1 MGEIGVI
8 VSLIG
13 AMALAADAQAIQT
26 GRASHWT
33 LQADPGLCVLERRNT
48 EPPVT
53 LSIRT
58 LPGSDDYRVAIATPA
73 LEKLVSFAP
82 ATLTFAPSQKAWN
95 GRANVVKLPDGMR
108 VIWMEGIPPGS
119 LDDLS
124 NADTVTIAT
133 KSGESASVKIAGGA
147 KAVEALRRCNADQ
160 LIDWGADPGQF
171 APRGTMPVAVKDR
184 DVWLSK
190 SQLLGVMGKSGR
202 SDVDAVF
209 RVAVSPDGM
218 IDDCRSLS
226 DKTGKGVEKA
236 VCDAVLK
243 KPFFTAAKDP
253 GGQSVRG
260 VATFRILLASRP
272 W

>member
-1 MGEIGVI
+1 MI

-13 AMALAADAQAIQT
+13 AMALAANAQTIQSA
-26 GRASHWT
+26 RASRWR
-33 LQADPGLCVLERRNT
+33 LQADPGLCVLERHDT
-48 EPPVT
+48 EPAVT
-53 LSIRT
+53 LSVRT

-82 ATLTFAPSQKAWN
+82 ATLTFAPSQKTRN
-95 GRANVVKLPDGMR
+95 GRANVVKLPDGAR

-124 NADTVTIAT
+124 IADTVTIAT
-133 KSGESASVKIAGGA
+133 KSGESASVKLTSSA

-171 APRGTMPVAVKDR
+171 APGGTMPVATKDR

-202 SDVDAVF
+202 SDVDAAF
-209 RVAVSPDGM
+209 RVAVSPDGA
-218 IDDCRSLS
+218 IDDCRALS

-243 KPFFTAAKDP
+243 KPFFTAARDP
-253 GGQSVRG
+253 GGQPVRG
-260 VATFRILLASRP
+260 VATFRVLLASRP